1 MEIEPSR
8 GRFLDQN
15 PGGIKALRAAQQFL
29 DGDRHSQDK
38 LVRRNFYV
46 SKLRMI
52 EKLKRAKEAAKQVE
66 INIIDGRLEALER
79 ELGAIALSGSQSERK
94 DLDAARKYLERQKEK
109 EIWADYYARLFV
121 QAYQE
126 LFCTGLLLTGTVPTK
141 QEVELHVKNLHARKK
156 GWDKQCAMKEFKDA
170 PLGNTV
176 TLSRIYEILGFKDHL
191 KGAKRGPKKG

>member
-1 MEIEPSR
+1 MELER
-8 GRFLDQN
+8 W
-15 PGGIKALRAAQQFL
+15 GGIFVDETGGGKRALGAANLFL
-29 DGDRHSQDK
+29 GGDRHSQDK

-52 EKLKRAKEAAKQVE
+52 EKLKRVKEAAKQVE
-66 INIIDGRLEALER
+66 INIIDGRLEAVER

-141 QEVELHVKNLHARKK
+141 QDVELHVKNLHARKK
-156 GWDKQCAMKEFKDA
+156 DWDKQCAMKGFINS
-170 PLGNTV
+170 PLVNPL
-176 TLSRIYEILGFKDHL
+176 TL
-191 KGAKRGPKKG
+191 